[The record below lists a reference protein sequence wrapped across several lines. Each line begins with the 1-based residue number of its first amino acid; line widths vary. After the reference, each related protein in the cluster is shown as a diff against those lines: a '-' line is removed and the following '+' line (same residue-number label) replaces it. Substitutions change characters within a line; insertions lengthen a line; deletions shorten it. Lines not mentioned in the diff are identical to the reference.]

1 MGNIYEYIIKTVL
14 LIITLCISEKAKY
27 SSDAKVVQGEIWTHE
42 NWKFLTR
49 FCFKNHHGEFEY
61 DLRYDETYKVQN
73 IDLYYDT
80 PEQWPKVYGKR
91 VELTTCTEKESVLQV
106 KKVICSISGT
116 FSQISEINIP
126 HSVDDQL
133 ISTLRRRTINSL
145 I

>member
-1 MGNIYEYIIKTVL
+1 MENIYEYIIKTVL
-14 LIITLCISEKAKY
+14 LIITLCISENAKH

-106 KKVICSISGT
+106 NKVICSISSI
-116 FSQISEINIP
+116 FSHISEINIL

-133 ISTLRRRTINSL
+133 ILYS
-145 I
+145 

>member
-1 MGNIYEYIIKTVL
+1 MENIHEYIIKTAL
-14 LIITLCISEKAKY
+14 LIITLCISENAKY

-106 KKVICSISGT
+106 NKVICSISSI
-116 FSQISEINIP
+116 FS
-126 HSVDDQL
+126 HM
-133 ISTLRRRTINSL
+133 R
-145 I
+145 

>member
-1 MGNIYEYIIKTVL
+1 MKRLFLTMENIHEYIIKTAL
-14 LIITLCISEKAKY
+14 LIITLCISENAKY

-106 KKVICSISGT
+106 NKVICSVSST
-116 FSQISEINIP
+116 FSYIFILY
-126 HSVDDQL
+126 V
-133 ISTLRRRTINSL
+133 LR
-145 I
+145 